1 VVLDLND
8 AWPTNDPREDGAG
21 MTEGTLSAALE
32 REHREIDAGVDAFR
46 AGLARGE
53 ATAEP
58 LLQALAALRRH
69 IYLEEEF
76 VFPPLRAA
84 GMVPPIFVMLREHGE
99 LWTTMDTLEGQLAQD
114 PAGDAATATCQML
127 TVQLQTHNDKEE
139 PIIYPEVDAKLEPQV
154 QEQLRSFLES
164 GTMPDGWVAERAR

>member
-1 VVLDLND
+1 
-8 AWPTNDPREDGAG
+8 

-46 AGLARGE
+46 VGVARGE
-53 ATAEP
+53 TSAEP
-58 LLQALAALRRH
+58 LLKAIAALRRH

-139 PIIYPEVDAKLEPQV
+139 PIIYPEVDAKLEPQA

>member
-1 VVLDLND
+1 VLDLND

-53 ATAEP
+53 TTAEP
-58 LLQALAALRRH
+58 LLQAMAALRRH

-139 PIIYPEVDAKLEPQV
+139 PIIYPQVDSTLEPQAR
-154 QEQLRSFLES
+154 EQLSAFLES
-164 GTMPDGWVAERAR
+164 GAMPEGWVAERAR

>member
-1 VVLDLND
+1 
-8 AWPTNDPREDGAG
+8 

-32 REHREIDAGVDAFR
+32 REHREIDEGVDAFR
-46 AGLARGE
+46 AGVSAGT

-58 LLQALAALRRH
+58 LLQAMAALRRH

-99 LWTTMDTLEGQLAQD
+99 LWTTMDALETEVAQD
-114 PAGDAATATCQML
+114 PAGDAASAACQML
-127 TVQLQTHNDKEE
+127 TVQLQTHNSKEE
-139 PIIYPEVDAKLEPQV
+139 PIIYPQVDSTLEPEAQ
-154 QEQLRSFLES
+154 QQLNAFLES
-164 GTMPDGWVAERAR
+164 GTTMPDGWVAERAR

>member
-1 VVLDLND
+1 VLDLD
-8 AWPTNDPREDGAG
+8 EAWPTKGPREDGAG

-32 REHREIDAGVDAFR
+32 REHREIDAGVDAYR

-53 ATAEP
+53 TAAEP
-58 LLQALAALRRH
+58 LLEAMAALRRH

-84 GMVPPIFVMLREHGE
+84 GMVPPVFVMLREHGE
-99 LWTTMDTLEGQLAQD
+99 LWTTMNTLEGQLAQD

-127 TVQLQTHNDKEE
+127 TVQLQTHNEKEE
-139 PIIYPEVDAKLEPQV
+139 PIIYPQVDAKLEPQA

-164 GTMPDGWVAERAR
+164 GAMPDGWVAERAR

>member
-1 VVLDLND
+1 VVLDLNE
-8 AWPTNDPREDGAG
+8 ARATKHPREDGAG

-53 ATAEP
+53 VTAEP
-58 LLQALAALRRH
+58 LLQAMSALRRH

-76 VFPPLRAA
+76 VVPPLRAA

-99 LWTTMDTLEGQLAQD
+99 LWTTMDTLEGQLAED
-114 PAGDAATATCQML
+114 PAGEAASATCQML

-139 PIIYPEVDAKLEPQV
+139 PIIYPQVDATLEPQAR
-154 QEQLRSFLES
+154 EQLGAFLES
-164 GTMPDGWVAERAR
+164 GAMPEGWVAERAR

>member
-1 VVLDLND
+1 VVLDLNE
-8 AWPTNDPREDGAG
+8 ARATKHPREDGAG

-58 LLQALAALRRH
+58 LLQAMSALRRH

-99 LWTTMDTLEGQLAQD
+99 LWRTMESIDRELASDAPAAAAPCKVLLAQLAK
-114 PAGDAATATCQML
+114 
-127 TVQLQTHNDKEE
+127 HNAKEE
-139 PIIYPEVDAKLEPQV
+139 PVLYPHADATL
-154 QEQLRSFLES
+154 
-164 GTMPDGWVAERAR
+164 DDAARARLATFLQEGRMPAGWICARAR

>member
-1 VVLDLND
+1 M
-8 AWPTNDPREDGAG
+8 A
-21 MTEGTLSAALE
+21 EGTLSAALE
-32 REHREIDAGVDAFR
+32 REHREIDEGVDAFR
-46 AGLARGE
+46 AGVSAGT

-58 LLQALAALRRH
+58 LLQAMAALRRH

-99 LWTTMDTLEGQLAQD
+99 LWTTMDTLAGQLAED

-127 TVQLQTHNDKEE
+127 TVQLQTHNSKEE
-139 PIIYPEVDAKLEPQV
+139 PIIYPQVDSTLEPEAQ
-154 QEQLRSFLES
+154 QQLNAFLES

>member
-1 VVLDLND
+1 M
-8 AWPTNDPREDGAG
+8 A
-21 MTEGTLSAALE
+21 EGTLSAALE
-32 REHREIDAGVDAFR
+32 REHREIDEGVDAFR
-46 AGLARGE
+46 AGVSAGT

-58 LLQALAALRRH
+58 LLQAMAALRRH

-139 PIIYPEVDAKLEPQV
+139 PIIYPQTKILSEHAATQFARFIEIAN
-154 QEQLRSFLES
+154 F
-164 GTMPDGWVAERAR
+164 PDGWTCERA